1 MQEHEIL
8 NKKTISSGFII
19 LVHLPWNQV
28 TPWATYKTPFH
39 DVNQVVAGVY
49 HRTEDAAKVDF
60 VNRKW

>member
-8 NKKTISSGFII
+8 MKKTVANGFII
-19 LVHLPWNQV
+19 MVHLPWNRV
-28 TPWATYKTPFH
+28 TPWATYKTPFE
-39 DVNQVVAGVY
+39 DITRVEAGTY

>member
-8 NKKTISSGFII
+8 NKKTISNGFII
-19 LVHLPWNQV
+19 LVYLPWNTV

-39 DVNQVVAGVY
+39 DINQVEAGTY

-60 VNRKW
+60 SNRKW